1 MGFLRKIGKKIKK
14 GVKKLMGGKFGKI
27 LGGIGLAMTFWGG
40 ANALFGKM
48 DWFKNFNNTLKNMK
62 PFGDSTIGDAITR
75 LDDAKLFGGDT
86 PLGVGEKIAKVGVE
100 TGKQFFKA
108 GESIG
113 ETIASP
119 FTKEG
124 GFSETIA
131 DITEAGV
138 KQKLISGMQ
147 GSTDEEI
154 GGRGVVP
161 PVGSFIPRQA
171 EFIADMSTPSSM
183 NITKPTDFFENLIY
197 GNTQADLYNV

>member
-183 NITKPTDFFENLIY
+183 NITKPTDFFENLMY

>member
-1 MGFLRKIGKKIKK
+1 MGFLRKVGKKIKK

-27 LGGIGLAMTFWGG
+27 LGGIGLALTFWGG
-40 ANALFGKM
+40 ANALFSGQG
-48 DWFKNFNNTLKNMK
+48 WFDGLTKNLKNMK

-86 PLGVGEKIAKVGVE
+86 PLSVGEKIAKVGVE

-183 NITKPTDFFENLIY
+183 NITKPTDFFENLMY

>member
-40 ANALFGKM
+40 ANALFSGQG
-48 DWFKNFNNTLKNMK
+48 WFDGLTKNLKNMK
-62 PFGDSTIGDAITR
+62 PFGESSIGESIKR
-75 LDDAKLFGGDT
+75 LDEAKLFGGDT

-183 NITKPTDFFENLIY
+183 NITKPTDFFENLMY